1 MYNLRKK
8 AAPRGGMDLSLVVE
22 EKHIKKWNKVSGD
35 LGGGD
40 LIQLNFLLLKRN

>member
-35 LGGGD
+35 LGGG
-40 LIQLNFLLLKRN
+40 ISSS